1 MNDFQK
7 LKNKGII
14 FDSAKHF
21 ITEKNRA
28 QLAQDAA
35 LTTPANSG
43 IPGIL
48 QTTLIQRLLI
58 FCLLRAMQD
67 RFSRKPRKVIGLPI
81 MRYSVLLN
89 LSVA

>member
-43 IPGIL
+43 IPGIF
-48 QTTLIQRLLI
+48 T
-58 FCLLRAMQD
+58 
-67 RFSRKPRKVIGLPI
+67 
-81 MRYSVLLN
+81 N
-89 LSVA
+89 